1 MTADRIGTLRFP
13 GAPVNGRTELANA
26 GKIPERTFAARVQRE
41 EARSPQCR
49 FAVSWTSRTQVHLWC
64 PQPRALRTL
73 LSCTAGHMELP
84 VQLRMA
90 SGLFRDARRIRR
102 KCKCTAVGRATP
114 LSGYCAVGL
123 RKLTGYT
130 LRTARKCGG
139 QSEPV
144 QIRAEGWK
152 GTHQD
157 GCMAWNLLWLLLLLL
172 WCMSTAGALEV
183 EMAEGT
189 QLVSRNDNVI
199 IPCKVPGSPHLD
211 TKTMGILWFQKNES
225 EVTVFELYG
234 NHLKALRP
242 GAMVSRLG
250 LERGDAS
257 LQLPGVQLWEAGEYR
272 CKLVVTPEK
281 AEGKTRLE
289 VVAHPA
295 ITLTEG
301 HATMRND
308 SEKHILCKVDGFYP
322 EAISIKWVKRTP
334 KDPNF
339 QEITEGVD
347 TSLPSKRED
356 GSFSVTSQLKLK
368 SSLEDSGT
376 TYQCVV
382 EHKSLPTPTRFN
394 ITLSEEKSTK
404 TNFLWIILVFLLIFL
419 MAACYFHGNRSS
431 LVRSLNCRRD
441 QSL

>member
-1 MTADRIGTLRFP
+1 MEIPRVVTFSSSPEGRIQ
-13 GAPVNGRTELANA
+13 
-26 GKIPERTFAARVQRE
+26 KSSRVK
-41 EARSPQCR
+41 
-49 FAVSWTSRTQVHLWC
+49 TSRTQVHLWC

-189 QLVSRNDNVI
+189 QLVSQNDNVI

-211 TKTMGILWFQKNES
+211 TKTMGIVWLQKNES

-289 VVAHPA
+289 VVGEYLRDRLEVVGEYLRDRPCSSHGAGLDMWM
-295 ITLTEG
+295 T
-301 HATMRND
+301 
-308 SEKHILCKVDGFYP
+308 K
-322 EAISIKWVKRTP
+322 
-334 KDPNF
+334 
-339 QEITEGVD
+339 Q
-347 TSLPSKRED
+347 SK
-356 GSFSVTSQLKLK
+356 G
-368 SSLEDSGT
+368 
-376 TYQCVV
+376 
-382 EHKSLPTPTRFN
+382 
-394 ITLSEEKSTK
+394 
-404 TNFLWIILVFLLIFL
+404 
-419 MAACYFHGNRSS
+419 
-431 LVRSLNCRRD
+431 
-441 QSL
+441 